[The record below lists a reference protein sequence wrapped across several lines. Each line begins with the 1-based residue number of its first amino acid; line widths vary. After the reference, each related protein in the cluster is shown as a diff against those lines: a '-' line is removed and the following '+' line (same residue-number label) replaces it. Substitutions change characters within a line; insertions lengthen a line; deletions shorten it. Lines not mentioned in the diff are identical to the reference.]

1 MEWRR
6 MKEMHIYV
14 KGVLIVFC
22 LSLLDLYGSCKADEL
37 SGFRRKQMQDSLLA
51 VSQETK
57 DTGKKIKALQ
67 ELCKLNW
74 ETPMEV
80 PYLKSLV
87 ELAGKADSMR
97 AYYSALSSLGR
108 YYCNINRLDSLN
120 YWGNI
125 VDSVTKARQET
136 PLVKFDFLNYYCRYY
151 LINGEYELAMNEAVM
166 LQMLSKEKNNL
177 TGLISSNEYL
187 GLVYL
192 LIGRDRDAVTAFEE
206 ALDMLK
212 GTDWPD
218 YELQI
223 IPYLLIAYLHL
234 GELDHVKSTL
244 ACFEESLEKVESCE
258 KDFVNYPFKAK
269 RCLLYA
275 NYLNLYVA
283 EKNLSKARET
293 VSLLP
298 SYMDDSMGPDVTS
311 VYDLAMA
318 RYYFFIKDYS
328 QAIREID
335 KVLAV
340 DYSSEPLKLK
350 VDILKASGKTNE
362 ALKQYA
368 ELLSLVEQTNVTAFT
383 RQLNQLRMLHDLND
397 KKMQEQK
404 LLYQKRQLSEKQV
417 QLTASVIV
425 SCILLVLLYVL
436 FRYSYRT
443 RKLKNDLQR
452 ERETLIETSES
463 LRVAKEQAEESNRLK
478 TSFVANISHEIR
490 TPLNAIVGFADLLP
504 DADETDR
511 NEYLKIIKNNTDML
525 LGLLSDVL
533 DLSRLEADS
542 FSTTLEDCDLT
553 ECCQNAMERIRH
565 RLRPGVKLTFTISD
579 DHFILKTDDLRL
591 QQLLNNLLSNAVKFT
606 EHGEVNLDCRVDR
619 ENHQVV
625 FSVTDTGCGIP
636 PDRRED
642 IFDRFVKVDE
652 FIPGAG
658 LGLPIC
664 RTIAGRLGGTLTVDP
679 AYDRGARFVFVH
691 PFGE

>member
-1 MEWRR
+1 MERCC
-6 MKEMHIYV
+6 MKERHIYV

-22 LSLLDLYGSCKADEL
+22 LFLSDLYGSCRTDGKTDDAGERLKALYEL
-37 SGFRRKQMQDSLLA
+37 SRQ
-51 VSQETK
+51 
-57 DTGKKIKALQ
+57 
-67 ELCKLNW
+67 NW
-74 ETPMEV
+74 ETPMEPV
-80 PYLKSLV
+80 YLKSLV
-87 ELAGKADSMR
+87 ELAGKVDSMGY
-97 AYYSALSSLGR
+97 YYSALSSLGR
-108 YYCNINRLDSLN
+108 YYCNLNRLDSLT
-120 YWGNI
+120 YWGNM
-125 VDSVTKARQET
+125 VDSVTKARRET
-136 PLVKFDFLNYYCRYY
+136 PLAKFDFLNYYCRYY

-166 LQMLSKEKNNL
+166 LQMLSKEKNNM

-192 LIGRDRDAVTAFEE
+192 LIGRDSDAVTAFEE
-206 ALDMLK
+206 ALDLLK
-212 GTDWPD
+212 TKSKPD

-234 GELDHVKSTL
+234 DELDHVKSTL
-244 ACFEESLEKVESCE
+244 VRFEESLRKIESYKSDIRE
-258 KDFVNYPFKAK
+258 NYPIKAK
-269 RCLLYA
+269 KCLLYA

-283 EKNLSKARET
+283 EKNLPKARET

-298 SYMDDSMGPDVTS
+298 SYMDESMGPDVTS

-318 RYYFFIKDYS
+318 RYYFFIKDYP
-328 QAIREID
+328 QALREID

-350 VDILKASGKTNE
+350 VDILKAAGRTDE

-404 LLYQKRQLSEKQV
+404 LLYQKRQLSEKQL
-417 QLTASVIV
+417 QLTASILV

-436 FRYSYRT
+436 FRYSNRT
-443 RKLKNDLQR
+443 RKLKNDLQV
-452 ERETLIETSES
+452 ERETLIETTES

-490 TPLNAIVGFADLLP
+490 TPLNAIVGFADLLQ
-504 DADETDR
+504 DADEAER
-511 NEYLKIIKNNTDML
+511 NEYLKIIKNNPDML
-525 LGLLSDVL
+525 LGLVNDVL
-533 DLSRLEADS
+533 DLSRLESDS
-542 FSTTLEDCDLT
+542 FSVILEDCDLS
-553 ECCQNAMERIRH
+553 ECCQNAQERIRH
-565 RLRPGVKLTFTISD
+565 RVQPGVKLGFTASD

-606 EHGEVNLDCRVDR
+606 EQGEINLDYRVDR
-619 ENHQVV
+619 ENRQVV
-625 FSVTDTGCGIP
+625 FTVTDTGCGIP
-636 PDRRED
+636 LDKQEV
-642 IFDRFVKVDE
+642 IFDRFAKVNE

-658 LGLPIC
+658 LGLPIA
-664 RTIAGRLGGTLTVDP
+664 RTIAIRLGGTLTVDP
-679 AYDRGARFVFVH
+679 DYDKGARFIFVH

>member
-1 MEWRR
+1 
-6 MKEMHIYV
+6 MKEKQIYV
-14 KGVLIVFC
+14 KGMLIVCC
-22 LSLLDLYGSCKADEL
+22 LFLLGLYGSCRADE
-37 SGFRRKQMQDSLLA
+37 SPGFRQKQLQDSLLA
-51 VSQETK
+51 VSRGTK
-57 DTGKKIKALQ
+57 DTGEKIKVLQ
-67 ELCKLNW
+67 ELSKLNW
-74 ETPMEV
+74 GTPKEV
-80 PYLKSLV
+80 PYLKLLV
-87 ELAGKADSMR
+87 EFAGKADSMS
-97 AYYSALSSLGR
+97 AYYNALSSLGR
-108 YYCNINRLDSLN
+108 YYCNINRLDSLT
-120 YWGNI
+120 YWSNI
-125 VDSVTKARQET
+125 VDSVTKVRQEV
-136 PLVKFDFLNYYCRYY
+136 PVVKFNFLNYYCRYY

-166 LQMLSKEKNNL
+166 LQLLSKEKNNL

-206 ALDMLK
+206 ALEMLK
-212 GTDWPD
+212 KEDWPD

-234 GELDHVKSTL
+234 DELDHVKSTL
-244 ACFEESLEKVESCE
+244 ARFEELLKEMESG
-258 KDFVNYPFKAK
+258 KQDISDNYPFKAK

-283 EKNLSKARET
+283 EKNLPKARET

-298 SYMDDSMGPDVTS
+298 SYMDESMGSVITS

-318 RYYFFIKDYS
+318 RYYFLIKDYS

-350 VDILKASGKTNE
+350 VDILKAAGRTDE
-362 ALKQYA
+362 ALKQSA

-404 LLYQKRQLSEKQV
+404 LLYQKQQLSEKQV
-417 QLTASVIV
+417 QLTTSIIV
-425 SCILLVLLYVL
+425 SCILMVLLYVL
-436 FRYSYRT
+436 FRHSSRT
-443 RKLKNDLQR
+443 RKLKNDLQL
-452 ERETLIETSES
+452 ERETLIETTES

-478 TSFVANISHEIR
+478 SSFVANISHEIR
-490 TPLNAIVGFADLLP
+490 TPLNAIVGFADLLK
-504 DADETDR
+504 DADEAER

-525 LGLLSDVL
+525 LGLVNDVL

-542 FSTTLEDCDLT
+542 FSVTLEDCDLS
-553 ECCQNAMERIRH
+553 ECCQNAQERIRH
-565 RLRPGVKLTFTISD
+565 RVQPGVKLGFTASD

-606 EHGEVNLDCRVDR
+606 EQGEINLDYRVDR
-619 ENHQVV
+619 ENRQVV
-625 FSVTDTGCGIP
+625 FTVTDTGCGIP
-636 PDRRED
+636 LDKQEV
-642 IFDRFVKVDE
+642 IFDRFAKVNE

-658 LGLPIC
+658 LGLPIAW
-664 RTIAGRLGGTLTVDP
+664 TIAIRLGGTLTVDP
-679 AYDRGARFVFVH
+679 DYDKGARFIFVH

>member
-1 MEWRR
+1 MERCC
-6 MKEMHIYV
+6 MKERHIYV

-22 LSLLDLYGSCKADEL
+22 LFLLDLYGSCKADEL
-37 SGFRRKQMQDSLLA
+37 SGFRQRQLQDSLLA
-51 VSQETK
+51 VSRETK
-57 DTGKKIKALQ
+57 DTGEKIKVLQ

-97 AYYSALSSLGR
+97 AYYRALSSLGR
-108 YYCNINRLDSLN
+108 YYCNINRLDSLT

-125 VDSVTKARQET
+125 VDSVTKARQEV
-136 PLVKFDFLNYYCRYY
+136 PVVKFDFLNYYCRYY

-206 ALDMLK
+206 VLELLK
-212 GTDWPD
+212 EKNWPD

-244 ACFEESLEKVESCE
+244 AYFEESLQKIENGEKALT
-258 KDFVNYPFKAK
+258 NYPFKAK

-283 EKNLSKARET
+283 EKNLPKARET

-298 SYMDDSMGPDVTS
+298 SYMDESMGPDVTS

-318 RYYFFIKDYS
+318 RYFFFIKDYP
-328 QAIREID
+328 QALREID
-335 KVLAV
+335 KVLVV

-350 VDILKASGKTNE
+350 VDILKAAGRTDE

-404 LLYQKRQLSEKQV
+404 LLYQKQQLSEKQV
-417 QLTASVIV
+417 QLTASIIL
-425 SCILLVLLYVL
+425 SCVLLVLLYVL
-436 FRYSYRT
+436 FRYSNRT
-443 RKLKNDLQR
+443 RKLKNDLQL

-463 LRVAKEQAEESNRLK
+463 LRVAKEQAEESDRLK

-490 TPLNAIVGFADLLP
+490 TPLNAIVGFADLLK
-504 DADETDR
+504 DADEDER

-525 LGLLSDVL
+525 LGLVSDVL
-533 DLSRLEADS
+533 DLSRLESDS
-542 FSTTLEDCDLT
+542 FSIVLDDCDLT
-553 ECCQNAMERIRH
+553 GCCQNAMEGIRH
-565 RLRPGVKLTFTISD
+565 RVQPGVQLTFTVSE

-591 QQLLNNLLSNAVKFT
+591 QQLLSNLLSNAVKFT
-606 EHGEVNLDCRVDR
+606 AQGEVNLDCRIDR
-619 ENHQVV
+619 ENCQVV

-636 PDRRED
+636 PDKHEV
-642 IFDRFVKVDE
+642 IFNRFVKVNE

-664 RTIAGRLGGTLTVDP
+664 RSIAARLGGALTVDP
-679 AYDRGARFVFVH
+679 AYDRGARFIFVH